1 MSEWYYGRGGEQNGP
16 VDEVSLR
23 SRIKAGE
30 VISTDLVWKEGMAK
44 WLPLAQV
51 SELSLEASSVQVSP
65 YAAPATKPVASGA
78 VPYRA
83 APTSGL
89 AIASLVC
96 GVLAIMLSCNLI
108 GIVTGI
114 PAIICGHM
122 ANNRMKAPGN
132 IQSGKGMALAGLICG
147 YIASLISVIVVG
159 LFGFIF
165 FAASQV
171 ESNIDHELDDA
182 GSDFQAPEAV
192 TPTREQ

>member
-1 MSEWYYGRGGEQNGP
+1 MVE
-16 VDEVSLR
+16 
-23 SRIKAGE
+23 
-30 VISTDLVWKEGMAK
+30 

-51 SELSLEASSVQVSP
+51 SELSLEASSVEVSP
-65 YAAPATKPVASGA
+65 YAAPATNPVVSEA
-78 VPYRA
+78 VSYRA
-83 APTSGL
+83 APTNGL
-89 AIASLVC
+89 AIVSLVC

-147 YIASLISVIVVG
+147 YIASLISVIVLG

-171 ESNIDHELDDA
+171 ELNIDHELDDSGA
-182 GSDFQAPEAV
+182 DIQASEAV
-192 TPTREQ
+192 TSKIEE